1 MIDDQRPG
9 QGDEAGGDGE
19 DEDDELEV
27 GVHPLVH
34 QLGAVDAVGVGVL
47 DQDVDLQHWQG
58 GIM

>member
-9 QGDEAGGDGE
+9 QGDEAGGDRE

-47 DQDVDLQHWQG
+47 DQDVDL
-58 GIM
+58 